1 MQLSQLKGVGDATLA
16 KLNKLGINTLS
27 DLIEFFPSSYLDMTK
42 VIDINEAVEGEHA
55 VIRIYIEKVIPV
67 RYIRKGMNIV
77 KAKGHSSGEKVE
89 LTWFNMPYIASSLSE
104 GDYYV
109 WGRVD
114 TFGNSYSVI
123 NPSIEKVEENR
134 YLQGYSAVYPLKGE
148 IGQKTFKKILREA
161 IDSYIPDTPFI
172 DRLKLKDAAYK
183 VHFPKDAKQ
192 MRQGQYQYALNAVAE
207 DLVVYR
213 LSRKSMRIG
222 KFIYLPADISDA
234 IQRLPFCLSDS
245 QYMALEEIKSDLESA
260 QPMNRILLGD
270 VGCGKTVVALLSMLS
285 VALSGGQTVLMCPT
299 EILCN
304 QHYLKALEIF
314 SNYDLKVDKLCASM
328 GASERNRVV
337 KGLESGEIHVLVATH
352 SCLSNNVNFANLK
365 YAVIDELHKFGVE
378 QKGILENKNN
388 GVDVLVMSA
397 TPVPRSMAMIIYGDL
412 QLSLLDKRAANKD
425 NVTTYLFTGAKYEG
439 MLGYLRKKVESG
451 EQCYL
456 VCPRLENA
464 DGEEMYSAK
473 GMYKTLIDR
482 GFDKNTTA
490 LIYGKLAPDKK
501 AKVMRDFAQGK
512 TKLLV
517 ATTVVEVG
525 IDVPQANTMVIMCAD
540 SLGLASLHQLRGRIG
555 RDGGKAECFL
565 HLRSRT
571 VSERMRIMRECND
584 GIKLAIEDAKLRG
597 YGDLIGVRQSG
608 KSSYSKYKLKITLGM
623 IKQAKKLADG
633 VDLSDKELLERYK
646 EYIPS
651 AENITLN

>member
-1 MQLSQLKGVGDATLA
+1 MQLNQVKGVGDATLI

-55 VIRIYIEKVIPV
+55 VIRVNIEQVSPV
-67 RYIRKGMNIV
+67 RYIRKGMSIV
-77 KAKGHSSGEKVE
+77 KAKGYSSGEKLE
-89 LTWFNMPYIASSLSE
+89 LTWFNMPYIASSLTV

-114 TFGNSYSVI
+114 TYGNSYCIINASV
-123 NPSIEKVEENR
+123 EKVEENR
-134 YLQGYSAVYPLKGE
+134 YLRGYSSVYALKGE
-148 IGQKTFKKILREA
+148 IGQKTFKKILAAA
-161 IDSYIPDTPFI
+161 IDAYIPDTPFI
-172 DRLKLKDAAYK
+172 ERLSLKDAAYK
-183 VHFPKDAKQ
+183 VHFPKDVKQ
-192 MRQGQYQYALNAVAE
+192 MRQGQYQFALNAVAE

-213 LSRKSMRIG
+213 LSRKSLQTG
-222 KFIYLPADISDA
+222 KLIYLPADISDA
-234 IQRLPFCLSDS
+234 IRGLPFSLSDS
-245 QYMALEEIKSDLESA
+245 QIRALKDIEADLESA

-285 VALSGGQTVLMCPT
+285 VALSGGQTVLLCPT

-304 QHYLKALEIF
+304 QHYLKALELF
-314 SNYDLKVDKLCASM
+314 AKYDIMVDKLCASM
-328 GASERNRVV
+328 GASERNRV
-337 KGLESGEIHVLVATH
+337 KSGLESGEIKVLVATH
-352 SCLSNNVNFANLK
+352 SCLSASVNFANLK
-365 YAVIDELHKFGVE
+365 FAVIDELHKFGVE

-388 GVDVLVMSA
+388 GVDILVMSA

-412 QLSLLDKRAANKD
+412 QLSLLDKRATNKD
-425 NVTTYLFTGAKYEG
+425 NITTYLFTSAKFEG
-439 MLGYLRKKVESG
+439 MIGYLRKKVESG
-451 EQCYL
+451 QQCYL

-473 GMYKTLIDR
+473 GMYKTLIDK
-482 GFDKNTTA
+482 GFDKDTTA

-555 RDGGKAECFL
+555 RDGGQAECFL
-565 HLRSRT
+565 HLRSRKI
-571 VSERMRIMRECND
+571 SDRMRVMRECND
-584 GIKLAIEDAKLRG
+584 GIKLAVEDAKLRG

-623 IKQAKKLADG
+623 IKQAKKLADS
-633 VDLSDKELLERYK
+633 VDLSDKELIERYR
-646 EYIPS
+646 EYIPT